1 MTRPKRLITL
11 DKRTDRIAER
21 VKRTTYFGFSSW
33 VRQRLIAWDDR
44 QKFGYEESWEV
55 ERLRLER
62 EAAAYHRLALTLA
75 KQLTDG
81 TRAWVGYEPSAVLVN
96 VFADQK
102 RDQTDEEVVE

>member
-21 VKRTTYFGFSSW
+21 VKRTTHFGFSSW

-44 QKFGYEESWEV
+44 QKYGYEESREV

-62 EAAAYHRLALTLA
+62 KAAAYHKLAMTLA

-81 TRAWVGYEPSAVLVN
+81 SRAWVGYEPSAVLVTT
-96 VFADQK
+96 FADQK
-102 RDQTDEEVVE
+102 REETDEEVVE